1 MSKKKDDIA
10 AVTPPP
16 KEKNLAKHEKII
28 KLSVNQ
34 ENSSQQAYL
43 IYDPVAS
50 LTLGGVDLAIVLI
63 PYPVC
68 SIAEVKTVTGSK
80 SQLHWATITILSARY
95 AHPVRVYR

>member
-1 MSKKKDDIA
+1 MTSPQWRHPQRK
-10 AVTPPP
+10 
-16 KEKNLAKHEKII
+16 KNLVKHEKII

-50 LTLGGVDLAIVLI
+50 ATLGGVDLAIVLI

-80 SQLHWATITILSARY
+80 PQLHLATITILSARY
-95 AHPVRVYR
+95 AHPVHIHR